1 MSHRAG
7 VGVILALVAGS
18 GQSMQAQPAAVTVNV
33 LSVVPGTP
41 AGVNDW
47 CVGDEG
53 DQRVVITAQV
63 VASGV
68 EVTQGTVAWQVC
80 EGHAGGL
87 PKEECQRGGSGHW
100 KTSQISELSFDHST
114 PSLDTPFRLPILGFR
129 LQFSPVARSGLKRAI
144 GEPFNLDRTCSP

>member
-1 MSHRAG
+1 MSHRAA

-18 GQSMQAQPAAVTVNV
+18 GQSMQAQPAAVAVNL

-47 CVGDEG
+47 CVGD
-53 DQRVVITAQV
+53 QPVVLTAQV

-80 EGHAGGL
+80 ESHSGGL
-87 PKEECQRGGSGHW
+87 PKEGCQRGGSGRW
-100 KTSQISELSFDHST
+100 KTSQFSELWFDST
-114 PSLDTPFRLPILGFR
+114 PSLETPFRLPILGFR